1 MELVLRQKTV
11 LENNLKQER
20 IEKRMLENN
29 LLELK
34 RRLRE
39 LQEGPEGLQVLS
51 ESLNRQAERF
61 DELKQV
67 SIFYAFL

>member
-1 MELVLRQKTV
+1 
-11 LENNLKQER
+11 
-20 IEKRMLENN
+20 
-29 LLELK
+29 LELK